1 MTNNLNYK
9 IGASSLPFHPLVYK
23 QIVSYLKVCL
33 HSSAGV
39 TASDELSKT
48 VTKKLSQYAA
58 SLRSPALSVQT
69 AATQTELTESDSMMT
84 YYKLIRMALSQ
95 IAGSDV
101 HVVVLKC
108 LFELV
113 NISGTLMSTVA
124 DQTGWLKQTFVESS
138 HDETREAAAKL
149 VGCVAGKLDNTR
161 LLELVLETKKAL
173 NSKSFEAQHGAVV
186 LLGRLLPSCVNSST
200 HQLSLD
206 IYKETFMSLASV
218 LNGEHPKLIAAAC
231 KAIGLVSLQ
240 CVLPLEN
247 GHEEIE
253 AISDEASANKR
264 PKVKLCTTKLD
275 IVEILGS
282 HLCQHAVLKVKEKAA
297 TALGLLPI
305 GDKQFPHTKT
315 ALKKLFESAKS
326 KQVDLQFVVADA
338 IACASCRSASHIL
351 DVPELEQDMPNIS
364 KTDLSQDTMT
374 WTLQEIASHY
384 VNHSV
389 SHLRQAACIWLLAIV
404 RTAGEHPVVKG
415 QLQRLQS
422 MLVNYLTDR
431 DEFTQEVA
439 SRALGLVYERGSS
452 KDKEE
457 LVSQLVDTLMTGRK
471 SSQPVSGDTR
481 IFEERELGISPE
493 GSGLSTYKELCSL
506 ASDLNQPDLIYKFM
520 RLANHNAIWSS
531 KKGAAFG
538 FSTIAAQAKE
548 QLAPYLPV
556 LVPRLFRYRYD
567 PNPGVQ
573 QAMNSIWTAVVPDSQ
588 AEVEKYFNAI
598 LEDVLTSLSS
608 GTWRIRQ
615 SCCLALSDLLQG
627 RQIPD
632 DCIEQLPRMW
642 EVVLRARD
650 DIKETVRKAAD
661 VACKT
666 MSKLSIK
673 LCDMSY
679 GKSGQRAVAVLLP
692 CLLDKLVTSRVS
704 EIRAISLVTL
714 LEISKNAGPQLKPH
728 IPAMV
733 VVLLETLSSLEP
745 QVLNYVSLHVGS
757 DSEGQDKL
765 DSIRVSASKSSP
777 MMETVNL
784 CMRHVD
790 QDVLPELCA
799 KLSDL
804 TRSAIGIATKV
815 GCCQVIVSLCHQC
828 TRDLTPHA
836 GKLLSSLLSCFNDR
850 SPGVRK
856 AAATAVGHLV
866 KYAKDSS
873 VEKLISR
880 VKTWYLE
887 KDGR

>member
-206 IYKETFMSLASV
+206 IYKETFMSLGLNVPIIMVSLLFMAVNCCDWLASV

-471 SSQPVSGDTR
+471 
-481 IFEERELGISPE
+481 
-493 GSGLSTYKELCSL
+493 Y
-506 ASDLNQPDLIYKFM
+506 N
-520 RLANHNAIWSS
+520 
-531 KKGAAFG
+531 
-538 FSTIAAQAKE
+538 
-548 QLAPYLPV
+548 
-556 LVPRLFRYRYD
+556 
-567 PNPGVQ
+567 
-573 QAMNSIWTAVVPDSQ
+573 
-588 AEVEKYFNAI
+588 
-598 LEDVLTSLSS
+598 LT
-608 GTWRIRQ
+608 
-615 SCCLALSDLLQG
+615 
-627 RQIPD
+627 
-632 DCIEQLPRMW
+632 
-642 EVVLRARD
+642 V
-650 DIKETVRKAAD
+650 
-661 VACKT
+661 
-666 MSKLSIK
+666 
-673 LCDMSY
+673 Y
-679 GKSGQRAVAVLLP
+679 
-692 CLLDKLVTSRVS
+692 
-704 EIRAISLVTL
+704 
-714 LEISKNAGPQLKPH
+714 
-728 IPAMV
+728 
-733 VVLLETLSSLEP
+733 
-745 QVLNYVSLHVGS
+745 
-757 DSEGQDKL
+757 
-765 DSIRVSASKSSP
+765 
-777 MMETVNL
+777 
-784 CMRHVD
+784 
-790 QDVLPELCA
+790 
-799 KLSDL
+799 
-804 TRSAIGIATKV
+804 
-815 GCCQVIVSLCHQC
+815 
-828 TRDLTPHA
+828 
-836 GKLLSSLLSCFNDR
+836 
-850 SPGVRK
+850 
-856 AAATAVGHLV
+856 
-866 KYAKDSS
+866 
-873 VEKLISR
+873 
-880 VKTWYLE
+880 
-887 KDGR
+887 